1 MRGRVR
7 GVFCPFLS
15 PCFPG
20 SPHTTLRFLEFSP
33 EGCAPLLRSPEL
45 VPIRALSH
53 NGALSPDV
61 PAGLRSEPVSCDGAS
76 RDGGRAGAWQAARGD
91 GRGGPAAQKSPCPRR
106 QRQQL
111 ECQRGPGAHSARLVG
126 KRELTSQQGSG
137 EEMET
142 PPRRV
147 DVCRSGELAADAFR
161 PLEGGRCS
169 SLGLSVSLCQVDKE
183 SLPLCVPATF
193 FFFFFLVQ
201 IPERSHGIPRR
212 SYRPRSWF
220 ITDADARMW
229 ILGTNGYQPLYVTLR
244 VRAPRGFVILYRARR
259 ITVLR
264 AARF

>member
-15 PCFPG
+15 PRFPG

-53 NGALSPDV
+53 SGALSPDV
-61 PAGLRSEPVSCDGAS
+61 PAGLRSEPVSCAGAS

-106 QRQQL
+106 QRQQP

-142 PPRRV
+142 PPRRA

-193 FFFFFLVQ
+193 FFFF
-201 IPERSHGIPRR
+201 
-212 SYRPRSWF
+212 
-220 ITDADARMW
+220 
-229 ILGTNGYQPLYVTLR
+229 
-244 VRAPRGFVILYRARR
+244 
-259 ITVLR
+259 
-264 AARF
+264 